1 MKINIFNENNLLKTI
16 NIENIVLNLENAFN
30 SQYQCNK
37 EISLIIVDTEEIH
50 RLNNEYRHIDRSTDV
65 LSFEEYE
72 DDSLGEIFIC
82 DDKVIEQA
90 QAYNHSLEREFAF
103 LLSHGIFHLLG
114 YDHQDEVHEKIMI
127 NLQEDLL
134 NKTPYK
140 RTMILSSEQIQKMYE
155 VAKKYY
161 NNAYAPYSNFKVG
174 ACALLKDGNIIGGCN
189 VENASYGLSNC
200 AERTCLFKV
209 YSEGYQKDDIIAL
222 LISGKTKKAI
232 SPCGACRQVISELM
246 NEDAIVLLTNLN
258 DDIVTFTVKE
268 LLPYSFS
275 TGDLNV

>member
-16 NIENIVLNLENAFN
+16 NIENIVLDLENAFN

-37 EISLIIVDTEEIH
+37 EISLIIVDTDEIH
-50 RLNNEYRHIDRSTDV
+50 RLNYEYRHIDRPTDV

-90 QAYNHSLEREFAF
+90 QAYNHSIEREFAF

-127 NLQEDLL
+127 NLQEGLL
-134 NKTPYK
+134 NETPYK
-140 RTMILSSEQIQKMYE
+140 RTTVLSHEQIQKMHE
-155 VAKKYY
+155 VAKTYY

-174 ACALLKDGNIIGGCN
+174 ASALLKDGKIIGGCN

-222 LISGKTKKAI
+222 LIIGKTKKAI

-246 NEDAIVLLTNLN
+246 NEDAMVILTNLN

-275 TGDLNV
+275 TGDINV